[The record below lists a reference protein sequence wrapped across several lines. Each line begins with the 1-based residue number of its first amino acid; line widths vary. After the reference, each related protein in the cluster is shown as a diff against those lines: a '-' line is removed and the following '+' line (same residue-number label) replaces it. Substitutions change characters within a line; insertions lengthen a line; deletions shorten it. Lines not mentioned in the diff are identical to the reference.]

1 MEYSRKERKQGGL
14 GKMNFPMVADVS
26 HQIAMKYDCMISE
39 GDDNGVSLRATF
51 IIDSKG
57 VIRHKSLGDLP
68 VGRNID
74 EVLRLVQAFQ
84 YTDKYGEVCPASWEP
99 GASTINTKDE
109 SNVKAF
115 WENVHGKAI

>member
-1 MEYSRKERKQGGL
+1 MEYSRKDRKQGGL
-14 GKMNFPMVADVS
+14 GKMKFPMVADVS

-84 YTDKYGEVCPASWEP
+84 YTDNYGEVCPASWEP
-99 GASTINTKDE
+99 GEKTINTKDE

-115 WENVHGKAI
+115 WENVHGKGI

>member
-1 MEYSRKERKQGGL
+1 MK
-14 GKMNFPMVADVS
+14 FPMVADVS

-51 IIDSKG
+51 IIDSNG
-57 VIRHKSLGDLP
+57 IIRHKSLGDLP

-99 GASTINTKDE
+99 GSNTINTKDE

-115 WENVHGKAI
+115 WENVHGNQK

>member
-1 MEYSRKERKQGGL
+1 
-14 GKMNFPMVADVS
+14 MVADVS

-99 GASTINTKDE
+99 GEKTINTKDE